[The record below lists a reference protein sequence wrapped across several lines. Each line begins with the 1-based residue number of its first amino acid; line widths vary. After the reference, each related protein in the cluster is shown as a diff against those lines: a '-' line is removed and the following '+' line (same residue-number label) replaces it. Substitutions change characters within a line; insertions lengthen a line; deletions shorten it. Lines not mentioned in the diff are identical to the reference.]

1 MNLGIFQISEQNVVA
16 AHVVIIDRFLEER
29 GWSFQQ
35 ELFCLQRFSQ
45 FVQAKSSVQEPRA
58 TVGRDATELAANG
71 EGARPLF
78 FAHEMMET
86 QLQDLRA
93 RLECII
99 ERV

>member
-1 MNLGIFQISEQNVVA
+1 MRVFQISEQNVVA
-16 AHVVIIDRFLEER
+16 AHVVIIDWLLEQR
-29 GWSFQQ
+29 GWSSQE

-45 FVQAKSSVQEPRA
+45 FVQAEPSMQESSA
-58 TVGRDATELAANG
+58 TVGRDAAKLAANG
-71 EGARPLF
+71 QCTCPLL

-86 QLQDLRA
+86 QLQDLWA